1 MSALDIFNNY
11 VLPYIPTIDAAITVI
26 VTFIKNHQ
34 GLEKFTKIAKDKISA
49 KIDELK
55 QDKQIQEILDQN
67 QIILQENAKL
77 RKQMNELL
85 TELTKVKHEE
95 KQDN

>member
-11 VLPYIPTIDAAITVI
+11 VLPYIPTIAAAVTVI

-34 GLEKFTKIAKDKISA
+34 GLEKFANIAKDKISA

>member
-11 VLPYIPTIDAAITVI
+11 ILPYIPTFTAAITVI
-26 VTFIKNHQ
+26 VTLFKNHQ
-34 GLEKFTKIAKDKISA
+34 GIEKFTKAAKDKISA

-55 QDKQIQEILDQN
+55 QDQQIQEILDQN

>member
-11 VLPYIPTIDAAITVI
+11 ILPYIPTLTAAITVI
-26 VTFIKNHQ
+26 LTLVKNSK
-34 GLEKFTKIAKDKISA
+34 GIEKFTKAAKDKISA

-55 QDKQIQEILDQN
+55 QDQQIQEILDQN

-77 RKQMNELL
+77 RNQLNELL